1 MNLDLNV
8 GFGVPLLSVPK
19 GRAEHRSGRAR
30 EGQMNMRATLAA
42 VTAFQLALA
51 GGAPALA
58 AKAPMLP
65 AGSQIY
71 LELEDKV
78 TSAHGD
84 DDVGTIVRCQVWR
97 DVESQGVLFVKGGT
111 PATCRVNKVSHNG
124 MAGGRGRVAVGAVE
138 TRTVDDQSVML
149 AGGYNKEGAS
159 HSAVV
164 WTTTI
169 LLFWPAIFIHGGNAV
184 IPPGTVFDASI
195 VNDLTLASYASA
207 GAPKTIDLRASSFG
221 GGDLTADFMLD
232 DFIAQP
238 KHEIM
243 RIKLGKGDRLPSRI
257 LVDRINDKLV
267 DPIPVTLKDV
277 VVGNGAASAIAE
289 VPTSALA
296 KHFVKGINRFD
307 LSYTDGTDRKATEVI
322 INVQM

>member
-1 MNLDLNV
+1 MNL
-8 GFGVPLLSVPK
+8 
-19 GRAEHRSGRAR
+19 RAR
-30 EGQMNMRATLAA
+30 LAT
-42 VTAFQLALA
+42 VTAFQLVLV
-51 GGAPALA
+51 GGAPVLA
-58 AKAPMLP
+58 SNAPMLR
-65 AGSQIY
+65 AGSQVY

-97 DVESQGVLFVKGGT
+97 DVEAQGVLIIKGGT
-111 PATCRVNKVSHNG
+111 PATCRVSKVSHNG
-124 MAGGRGRVAVGAVE
+124 MAGGRGRVAIGAVE
-138 TRTVDDQSVML
+138 TRTVDGQGVML

-184 IPPGTVFDASI
+184 IPPGTVFDGSI

-207 GAPKTIDLRASSFG
+207 GAPKTIDLRG
-221 GGDLTADFMLD
+221 MGDGLAADFMLA
-232 DFIAQP
+232 DFVAQP
-238 KHEIM
+238 KHETM
-243 RIKLGKGDRLPSRI
+243 RIKLSKSDRLPARI
-257 LVDRINDKLV
+257 FVDSVNDKPV
-267 DPIPVTLKDV
+267 DPIPVVLKDV
-277 VVGNGAASAIAE
+277 VMGNGTATAIAE

-307 LSYTDGTDRKATEVI
+307 LAYKDGADRKATEVI
-322 INVQM
+322 VNVQM

>member
-1 MNLDLNV
+1 M
-8 GFGVPLLSVPK
+8 
-19 GRAEHRSGRAR
+19 RSK
-30 EGQMNMRATLAA
+30 LAA
-42 VTAFQLALA
+42 AAAFQLALT

-58 AKAPMLP
+58 ANAPMLP

-97 DVESQGVLFVKGGT
+97 DVESEGVLFVKGGT

-124 MAGGRGRVAVGAVE
+124 MAGGKGKVAIGAVE
-138 TRTVDDQSVML
+138 THTVDGQSVML

-169 LLFWPAIFIHGGNAV
+169 LLFWPAIFIHGGNAL
-184 IPPGTVFDASI
+184 IPPGTVFDAST
-195 VNDLTLASYASA
+195 VNDQALGSYATA
-207 GAPKTIDLRASSFG
+207 GAPKTIDLRGMSDGFA
-221 GGDLTADFMLD
+221 ADFMLD
-232 DFIAQP
+232 DFVAQP
-238 KHEIM
+238 KHETM
-243 RIKLGKGDRLPSRI
+243 RIKLSKSDQLPARI
-257 LVDRINDKLV
+257 FVDSVNDKPV
-267 DPIPVTLKDV
+267 DPIPVILKDV
-277 VVGNGAASAIAE
+277 AVGNGMATAIAE

-307 LSYTDGTDRKATEVI
+307 LAYKDGVGRKATEVI
-322 INVQM
+322 VNVEM